1 MPDQRDMSAQT
12 NNRGLSI
19 HMTAPCCYIFIMVM
33 LLKRLGA
40 AVGFNDLA
48 AFFLQGLANFAD
60 FMMLE
65 ARQG

>member
-33 LLKRLGA
+33 LLKRLNA
-40 AVGFNDLA
+40 AAGFNDLA
-48 AFFLQGLANFAD
+48 AVLFFQGLANYAD
-60 FMMLE
+60 FMVPE
-65 ARQG
+65 AP